1 MGSLQEDLAL
11 TIDLT
16 IEDLDQDD
24 GTLQL
29 SAQSLNTA
37 LLPDGHPYIQ
47 LSGSGSTRAVLVA
60 PKADQ
65 HGNVELKLTV
75 TDEAGVSDVH
85 IVNLTVSAIN
95 DAPAFEV
102 RASIDPDDVID

>member
-1 MGSLQEDLAL
+1 MGIEASYSVSDGLDTVGQTL
-11 TIDLT
+11 TITITGTNDPPVFVAVTVPATILEDVAGTIDVT

-37 LLPDGHPYIQ
+37 LLPSGHPYIQ
-47 LSGSGSTRAVLVA
+47 LSGSGSTRSVIVL

-65 HGNVELKLTV
+65 HGNV
-75 TDEAGVSDVH
+75 
-85 IVNLTVSAIN
+85 
-95 DAPAFEV
+95 
-102 RASIDPDDVID
+102 